1 MGYKRAMS
9 VFMAGIMV
17 VSIFPGMGMM
27 DVKGI
32 NGSFGGGD
40 GTAGNPYLIED
51 VLDLQNMS
59 NNLTAYY
66 VLKNDIDASATKG
79 WNGGAGFNPVGNRT
93 VAFNGTLDGKGHNI
107 TGLFVA
113 RAGTDYVGLFGYLG
127 NNGSV
132 SNVSILNGNVTG
144 KKNTGGLAGYSN
156 GTVNNSCF
164 IGNLTGRGY
173 NAGGLVGYNCK
184 GTVNNSYAIGEVTGS
199 DDFLGGL
206 VGYNYY
212 GNVNNSGTA
221 GNVTRSGSSALS
233 IGGLIGVNF
242 YGMVAN
248 SFAWKNVTAIG
259 DYFGGLVGYN
269 DHGTVSGSYACGNVS
284 GWNQIGGLLGFNYY
298 GTVNGSY
305 AEGNVS
311 GIRNVGG
318 LFGENRDGTV
328 SNSHYDIDKMSIM
341 GGYHVTTGGIFDAQY
356 QDWLSK
362 GRSLNISDYS
372 SVLVPSGQYY
382 NVTGIQGLRDLLG
395 FADAPGYRFRLAG
408 DIDLSGAPGLFIPY
422 IAAEF
427 DGANHTIL
435 NPRINQSFASG
446 IGMFGFNNGGTI
458 RNTNVIGGEVN
469 GYCYI
474 GLLAG
479 SNAGLVDN
487 TYAAGNVN
495 STGDSIGGFVGRN
508 TGTVNGSRAAGNVI
522 GSGDYIGGL
531 LGFNGGGVNNSSAS
545 VNINGYGSYAGGL
558 SGGNSGT
565 INGSSASGNVSG
577 TKYIGG
583 LVGRD
588 DGTINS
594 SCASGNVTGT
604 SDYVGGLVGYIYFG
618 TVSFSFATGN
628 VNGTTY
634 HFGGLVGYNRGTVNR
649 TYATGKVKGTTNVGG
664 LVGYNDG
671 TVNQSYST
679 GNVTGTGSYIGGLV
693 GYNYGNVYNSFWD
706 NETSGRNT
714 SQLGTR
720 KTTAEMKTRS
730 TFNSAGWNFTDTWC
744 MIENVTYPLFRWQD
758 RQYPSANAGP
768 DQTIDEDILFMFNG
782 SGNTDDVAIANYT
795 WNFTDGSP
803 VTLFGV
809 QPTYRFDNPG
819 QFIVTLNVTDIVGN
833 RNSDTMTLT
842 VRDITPPVAYAG
854 QDMVVEKG
862 TVVTFNGTL
871 SFDNVGIV
879 NYTWNFTDAIGVTLY
894 GVQPQHQFNAYGQFI
909 VTLNVTDAAGN
920 WRTDTM
926 TVTVKDITPPSADA
940 GPDQNVNEDV
950 LVAFNGSGSS
960 DNIGI
965 VNYTWNFTDGALVM
979 LYGLQPTYTFN
990 MPGIFVVTLRVTDAE
1005 GNWATDNVT
1014 VTVRDI
1020 TPPSADAGPDQVVDE
1035 DSLMAFNGS
1044 GSFDNAGI
1052 DNYTWNFT
1060 DGAPVRLYGAKPSYT
1075 FKNPGFFIVML
1086 KVTDAA
1092 GNWATDMMTVTV
1104 NDITAPA
1111 ADAGPN
1117 QTIDEGTLVI
1127 FNGSGSWD
1135 NVGIVNYTWTFM
1147 DGAPVALYL
1156 VQPTYRFMNPGVF
1169 VVTLNATDAAGN
1181 WNTDTMKVT
1190 VNDIT
1195 APVADAGPDQVV
1207 DEGTLVIFNASECSD
1222 NVGIINYTWSFVDK
1236 VPVILYGAKPSY
1248 LFDNPGVFVVT
1259 LNVSD
1264 AAGNRDTDALNI
1276 TVNDI
1281 TAPIAEAGPD
1291 MAVDEGTVV
1300 TFNGS
1305 GSSDNVRIVNCTWA
1319 FDDGGIIRIYGIIST
1334 FKFDNPGSLVV
1345 TLNITDETGRWATD
1359 LLNLTVNDITR
1370 PSANAGQD
1378 RTVDEG
1384 TVLSFD
1390 GSGSSDNVGIFNYS
1404 WKFTDGGLIILYGAR
1419 PTYTFSNPGIFVVTL
1434 NVTDTAGNWHTDTM
1448 TVIVKDITAPIAN
1461 TGPNQTIDEGTEM
1474 VFNASGSLD
1483 NVGIVNYTWTLL
1495 DGAPVALFGI
1505 QPSYKFDV
1513 PGIFVVTLNISDA
1526 AGNWGLATMKIIVKD
1541 ITPPVADAGRDQEVP
1556 VGTTIILNASGS
1568 SDNVGIEMYFWNFT
1582 YYGKK
1587 QSLGGAITNF
1597 IFIKGGVFNII
1608 LTVID
1613 GAGNFNEDY
1622 VNITVVDTGTV
1633 TGTVVDK
1640 NGKPVGGAIIKISA
1654 SNGMIGTSIT
1664 PANGTFSIEVSQ
1676 GSFTWNISKKGY
1688 HKISG
1693 NFSVDAMKEA
1703 RLDLSNHPLKKE
1715 EKKGSPGVSL
1725 IPVVLIGIVIVA
1737 FVAGGY
1743 VFMKRKK
1750 IPPKVHE

>member
-1 MGYKRAMS
+1 MVHFGKRTDQKPFKCQICNVAWFLECLGMGYKRAMS
-9 VFMAGIMV
+9 VFMACIMV

-27 DVKGI
+27 EVEGI

-107 TGLFVA
+107 TGLFIA

-144 KKNTGGLAGYSN
+144 KENTGGLAGYSN

-212 GNVNNSGTA
+212 GNVNNSGAA
-221 GNVTRSGSSALS
+221 GNVTRTGSSAIS
-233 IGGLIGVNF
+233 IGGLFGVNY
-242 YGMVAN
+242 YGTVAN
-248 SFAWKNVTAIG
+248 SYARKNVSGVG
-259 DYFGGLVGYN
+259 DYFGGLVGNN

-311 GIRNVGG
+311 GTRNVGG

-362 GRSLNISDYS
+362 GRCLNISDYS
-372 SVLVPSGQYY
+372 AALVPSGQYY
-382 NVTGIQGLRDLLG
+382 NVTGVQGLRDLLG
-395 FADAPGYRFRLAG
+395 FADMAGYRFRMAG
-408 DIDLSGAPGLFIPY
+408 DIDLSGAPGLCIPY

-435 NPRINQSFASG
+435 NPRINQSFSSC
-446 IGMFGFNNGGTI
+446 IGMFGYINGGTI
-458 RNTNVIGGEVN
+458 KNINVVGCDVT

-474 GLLAG
+474 GTLAG

-487 TYAAGNVN
+487 TFATGNVN
-495 STGDSIGGFVGRN
+495 GTGNDIGGLVGKN
-508 TGTVNGSRAAGNVI
+508 TGTINGSRSAGNLTGI
-522 GSGDYIGGL
+522 GDYNGGL
-531 LGFNGGGVNNSSAS
+531 VGSNGGGVNNSSAS
-545 VNINGYGSYAGGL
+545 VNINGYVSYAGGL

-565 INGSSASGNVSG
+565 INGSSASGNVNG

-583 LVGRD
+583 LVGRC
-588 DGTINS
+588 DGTINAS
-594 SCASGNVTGT
+594 SASGNVTGT
-604 SDYVGGLVGYIYFG
+604 SDYVGGLVGYVYFG
-618 TVSFSFATGN
+618 TVSLSFATGN
-628 VNGTTY
+628 VNGTTHY
-634 HFGGLVGYNRGTVNR
+634 FGGLVGYLRGLANR
-649 TYATGKVKGTTNVGG
+649 TYATGKVRGTTDVGG

-693 GYNYGNVYNSFWD
+693 GHNYGNVYNSFWD
-706 NETSGRNT
+706 NESSGRNT
-714 SQLGTR
+714 SQLGTG

-730 TFNSAGWNFTDTWC
+730 TFAGAGWNFTDTWC

-782 SGNTDDVAIANYT
+782 SGSTDDVAIANYT

-809 QPTYRFDNPG
+809 RPAYQFNNPG

-833 RNSDTMTLT
+833 RDWDTMTIT
-842 VRDITPPVAYAG
+842 ARDITPPIANAG
-854 QDMVVEKG
+854 QDRVVEKG
-862 TVVTFNGTL
+862 TVVTFNGAL
-871 SFDNVGIV
+871 SLDNVGIV
-879 NYTWNFTDAIGVTLY
+879 NYSWNFTDGALVILY
-894 GVQPQHQFNAYGQFI
+894 GVQPQHQFNTYGQYI

-926 TVTVKDITPPSADA
+926 VVSVRDITPPSPDA
-940 GPDQNVNEDV
+940 GPDQSVNEDV

-965 VNYTWNFTDGALVM
+965 VNYTWNFTDGGPVR
-979 LYGLQPTYTFN
+979 LYGAQPAYTFN
-990 MPGIFVVTLRVTDAE
+990 TPGIFVVMLKATDAE
-1005 GNWATDNVT
+1005 GNWAADNVT
-1014 VTVRDI
+1014 VTVKDI
-1020 TPPSADAGPDQVVDE
+1020 TSPSAEAGPDQAVDE
-1035 DSLMAFNGS
+1035 DSLMSFNGS
-1044 GSFDNAGI
+1044 GSSDNAGI
-1052 DNYTWNFT
+1052 ANYTWNFT
-1060 DGAPVRLYGAKPSYT
+1060 DGAPVRLYGVKPSFT
-1075 FKNPGFFIVML
+1075 FKNPGFFIVTLEVM
-1086 KVTDAA
+1086 DAA
-1092 GNWATDMMTVTV
+1092 GNWATDTMTVTV

-1127 FNGSGSWD
+1127 FNGSGSSD

-1147 DGAPVALYL
+1147 DGAPVALYG

-1169 VVTLNATDAAGN
+1169 VVTLN
-1181 WNTDTMKVT
+1181 
-1190 VNDIT
+1190 
-1195 APVADAGPDQVV
+1195 
-1207 DEGTLVIFNASECSD
+1207 
-1222 NVGIINYTWSFVDK
+1222 
-1236 VPVILYGAKPSY
+1236 
-1248 LFDNPGVFVVT
+1248 
-1259 LNVSD
+1259 VSD
-1264 AAGNRDTDALNI
+1264 ADGNRDTDALNI

-1300 TFNGS
+1300 TFNSS
-1305 GSSDNVRIVNCTWA
+1305 GSS
-1319 FDDGGIIRIYGIIST
+1319 
-1334 FKFDNPGSLVV
+1334 
-1345 TLNITDETGRWATD
+1345 
-1359 LLNLTVNDITR
+1359 
-1370 PSANAGQD
+1370 
-1378 RTVDEG
+1378 
-1384 TVLSFD
+1384 
-1390 GSGSSDNVGIFNYS
+1390 
-1404 WKFTDGGLIILYGAR
+1404 
-1419 PTYTFSNPGIFVVTL
+1419 
-1434 NVTDTAGNWHTDTM
+1434 
-1448 TVIVKDITAPIAN
+1448 
-1461 TGPNQTIDEGTEM
+1461 
-1474 VFNASGSLD
+1474 D
-1483 NVGIVNYTWTLL
+1483 NVGIVNYTWTFD
-1495 DGAPVALFGI
+1495 DGGEISLYGVATA
-1505 QPSYKFDV
+1505 YKFDN
-1513 PGIFVVTLNISDA
+1513 PGLFVVTLNVSDATCRWATDTLTLTVEDITRPFASAGQDQTIEEGTILRFDGSGSTDNVGIINYTWKFTDGGAVILHGAQPTYTFGNPGIFEVTLNVTDA
-1526 AGNWGLATMKIIVKD
+1526 AGNWNNDT
-1541 ITPPVADAGRDQEVP
+1541 ITVTVMDTKAPVADAGQDQTMDQ
-1556 VGTTIILNASGS
+1556 GTLVVFNGSGS
-1568 SDNVGIEMYFWNFT
+1568 SDNVGIVNFSWTVLDRKPVTLYGVQPTHKFDNPGVFMVALNVTDAAGNRGKATMNVSVNDVTLPIAKAGEDQWVSIGSTVILNGSMSIDNVGVDKYLWNFT
-1582 YYGKK
+1582 YDGNKKSLEGKVASFAFDK
-1587 QSLGGAITNF
+1587 R
-1597 IFIKGGVFNII
+1597 GVYSII
-1608 LTVID
+1608 MTVID
-1613 GAGNFNEDY
+1613 WAGNRDEDI

-1633 TGTVVDK
+1633 TGTVLDA
-1640 NGKPVGGAIIKISA
+1640 NGKPVEGATIEIIA

-1664 PANGTFSIEVSQ
+1664 PVNGTFSIDVPQ
-1676 GSFTWNISKKGY
+1676 GPFTWNITKSGY

-1693 NFSVDAMKEA
+1693 NFSVDAMKETQ
-1703 RLDLSNHPLKKE
+1703 LDLSDHPLKKE
-1715 EKKGSPGVSL
+1715 EKKGPSGVSL
-1725 IPVVLIGIVIVA
+1725 MPVVLIAIVIVA
-1737 FVAGGY
+1737 VTAGGY
-1743 VFMKRKK
+1743 VFMKRKR
-1750 IPPKVHE
+1750 IPPKDHE